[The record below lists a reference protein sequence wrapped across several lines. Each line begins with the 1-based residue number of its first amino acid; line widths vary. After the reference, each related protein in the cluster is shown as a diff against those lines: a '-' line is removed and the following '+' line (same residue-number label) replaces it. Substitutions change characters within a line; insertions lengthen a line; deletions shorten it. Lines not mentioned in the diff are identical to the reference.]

1 MHVGKRKEKNQ
12 YPAPPLQSIQRQ
24 EEPLFCAVSHTR
36 SLIQTLIRMDG
47 SSPPRD
53 WKKAWNYLSRE
64 GSSPEN
70 CQNCR
75 LDEQKR
81 ADDKFFRTTL
91 RVPVVADCEIMCWP
105 FGEHALLIWVC
116 LVVYKKHT
124 LPPPPPCHHPS
135 PPESSTASSKRCWR
149 DWLLRGREDRS
160 GQVGAK
166 GGN

>member
-1 MHVGKRKEKNQ
+1 M
-12 YPAPPLQSIQRQ
+12 
-24 EEPLFCAVSHTR
+24 SHTR

-75 LDEQKR
+75 LDEQKI

-116 LVVYKKHT
+116 LVVYKKPT
-124 LPPPPPCHHPS
+124 LPPPPPHHLAIIPHLLKAAQPPLNAAGGTGSFTERKTDLGKWVPREETDRCH
-135 PPESSTASSKRCWR
+135 
-149 DWLLRGREDRS
+149 
-160 GQVGAK
+160 
-166 GGN
+166 

>member
-12 YPAPPLQSIQRQ
+12 DPAPPLQSIQRQ

-75 LDEQKR
+75 LDEQKI
-81 ADDKFFRTTL
+81 ADDKFFNW
-91 RVPVVADCEIMCWP
+91 I
-105 FGEHALLIWVC
+105 
-116 LVVYKKHT
+116 
-124 LPPPPPCHHPS
+124 
-135 PPESSTASSKRCWR
+135 
-149 DWLLRGREDRS
+149 
-160 GQVGAK
+160 
-166 GGN
+166 GGNSGTFWSALVLYSGLASLKGFQDIEGRGMPLGERLKARYKLCSQLRTAHSEASLQGCRAS